1 MRSLRF
7 PYNLGLILL
16 LALVAGMLIATV
28 ATRSGLQFGYS
39 EGISTALVILF
50 SMAAAAVSFFIYYQ
64 RDGLLPLSAAI
75 PLGVFRYIVLL
86 VAALML
92 LEPKL
97 ETHHR
102 QLSPPVIAVLHDD
115 SESILINRDSTY
127 LRTEYPAKL
136 KAFMDK
142 LNGEEKVKTH
152 FFAFSNDLGADGSP
166 DSLRYRGM
174 GTNISN
180 ALSGA
185 SKLFSNQNLG
195 AVVLLTDGISTTGM
209 NPIYTLDQFQQ
220 PVYTVLLGDTTP
232 QKDIR
237 IAEVLYNQIA
247 YLDNETP
254 IKVKVMSAGYD
265 AATVKVNLVGGGKV
279 LATQTVNLSKDN
291 SIVDADFLVKPS
303 QTGILQYTITVDPLP
318 DELTT
323 RNNVKAIFINVLET
337 KVKIA
342 IFGGYPHPDIGA
354 LRNALI
360 RDQRYEVKEFIHKTA
375 ATFYVEPAS
384 VNLADFDLFILHN
397 FPFSPSDGAILNQI
411 KNEIDGRKAP
421 VMVFV
426 GQSTNLQVLKN
437 GLGDKLGITPGT
449 FQSNVEEAIILFKE
463 EYKNHSTYTF
473 DEGWIR
479 MMNNSPP
486 LYRNQSEWKAGGD
499 TKVLATARIKGVALD
514 YPIYGLQN
522 HLERKNMVFVGE
534 NIWRMRAHAHVE
546 TASFDAFDTWIYNN
560 IQWLIVREDKR
571 RFKVAPSKQLFT
583 GNEPVLFRGE
593 VYDESYKPLSG
604 VDIKLKLKYPDG
616 KQDETYLK
624 ETGNARYFL
633 ELNNLEEGTY
643 SYEAEG
649 TKNNVRVGTDRGE
662 FSIGRSNIEH
672 LNLTADKGL
681 LQQIA
686 LRTRGSFHTS
696 RELDKLADEILALS
710 SLKPVATITTKR
722 LGFNEFQWIFYIL
735 VGLLAV
741 EWIVR
746 KRFSLS

>member
-1 MRSLRF
+1 MRGLRF
-7 PYNLGLILL
+7 PYNLGVFLL
-16 LALVAGMLIATV
+16 LALVAGMLVSTV
-28 ATRSGLQFGYS
+28 ATRAGLQFGYS
-39 EGISTALVILF
+39 EGISTVLVMLF
-50 SMAAAAVSFFIYYQ
+50 SMVAAAISFFIYYQ
-64 RDGLLPLSAAI
+64 RDGVLPLSAAI
-75 PLGVFRYIVLL
+75 PLGILRYLVVF

-97 ETHHR
+97 ETRSR
-102 QLSPPVIAVLHDD
+102 QLSPPVIAILHDD

-127 LRTEYPAKL
+127 LRSEYPAKL
-136 KAFMDK
+136 KAFMEK
-142 LNGEEKVKTH
+142 LNSNEKVKTH
-152 FFAFSNDLGADGSP
+152 FFAFSNELGADAAP
-166 DSLRYRGM
+166 DSLTYRGM

-180 ALSGA
+180 ALTGA
-185 SKLFSNQNLG
+185 GKLFSNQNLG
-195 AVVLLTDGISTTGM
+195 AVVLLSDGISTSGM
-209 NPIYTLDQFQQ
+209 NPIYALDNFQQ

-237 IAEVLYNQIA
+237 IGEVLYNQIA
-247 YLDNETP
+247 YLENETP
-254 IKVKVMSAGYD
+254 IKVKVMSTGYD
-265 AATVKVNLVGGGKV
+265 AVTVKVNLSGGGKV
-279 LATQTVNLSKDN
+279 LGSQTVTLGRDRST
-291 SIVDADFLVKPS
+291 VDADFLVKPS
-303 QTGILQYTITVDPLP
+303 RTGIAQYTISIDPLA

-323 RNNVKAIFINVLET
+323 RNNSKTIFINVLET
-337 KVKIA
+337 KVKVA
-342 IFGGYPHPDIGA
+342 ILGGYPHPDIGA

-360 RDQRYEVKEFIHKTA
+360 RDQRYETKEFIHKTTT
-375 ATFYVEPAS
+375 TFYEEPGS
-384 VNLADFDLFILHN
+384 YNLADFDIFILHN
-397 FPFSPSDGAILNQI
+397 FPYSASDAAMLDKI
-411 KNEIDGRKAP
+411 KAEVDARKVP
-421 VMVFV
+421 LMVFV
-426 GQSTNLQVLKN
+426 GQSTHLQTLK
-437 GLGDKLGITPGT
+437 GSLGDRIGITPGT
-449 FQSNVEEAIILFKE
+449 FQNNVEEAMLVFKE
-463 EYKNHSTYTF
+463 EYKSHSTYTF
-473 DEGWIR
+473 EDGWIR
-479 MMNNSPP
+479 LMNNAPP

-546 TASFDAFDTWIYNN
+546 TESFDAFDTWIYNN

-583 GNEPVLFRGE
+583 GNEPVLFKGE
-593 VYDESYKPLSG
+593 AYDESFRPLSG

-616 KQDETYLK
+616 KVDEPYLK

-649 TKNNVRVGTDRGE
+649 TKNSVRIGTDRGE

-681 LQQIA
+681 LEQIA
-686 LRTRGSFHTS
+686 LRTRGTFHTS
-696 RELDKLADEILALS
+696 RNLDKLADEILALS
-710 SLKPVATITTKR
+710 SLKPVANITVKR
-722 LGFNEFQWIFYIL
+722 LGFNELQWIFYL
-735 VGLLAV
+735 LAGLLTV

>member
-7 PYNLGLILL
+7 PYNLGLVLL
-16 LALVAGMLIATV
+16 LALVAGLVLAAT
-28 ATRSGLQFGYS
+28 ATGAGLQFGYS
-39 EGISTALVILF
+39 EQVSTALVILV
-50 SMAAAAVSFFIYYQ
+50 SLGASAISFFIYSR

-75 PLGVFRYIVLL
+75 PLGVLRYLVLL

-97 ETHHR
+97 ETRNR
-102 QLSPPVIAVLHDD
+102 QLTPPVIAILHDD
-115 SESILINRDSTY
+115 SESIVINRDSTY
-127 LRTEYPAKL
+127 LRGEYPPQL
-136 KAFMDK
+136 RAFVDK
-142 LNGEEKVKTH
+142 LQGSNKANTH
-152 FFAFSNDLGADGSP
+152 FFAFSSDLGTDASP

-174 GTNISN
+174 GTDISN
-180 ALSGA
+180 ALGSA
-185 SKLFSNQNLG
+185 YKLFSNQNLG
-195 AVVLLTDGISTTGM
+195 AVVLLTDGISTSGTH
-209 NPIYTLDQFQQ
+209 PLHALDDFQQ

-247 YLDNETP
+247 YLDDETP
-254 IKVKVMSAGYD
+254 IKVKVMGTGYES
-265 AATVKVNLVGGGKV
+265 ATVRVNLLGGGKV
-279 LATQTVNLSKDN
+279 LGSQTLTLGANA
-291 SIVDADFLVKPS
+291 SIADADFLVKPA
-303 QTGILQYTITVDPLP
+303 QTGMTQYTITVDALP
-318 DELTT
+318 DELTV
-323 RNNVKAIFINVLET
+323 RNNTKTIFIQVLET
-337 KVKIA
+337 KVKLA

-354 LRNALI
+354 LRSALD
-360 RDQRYEVKEFIHKTA
+360 RDQRYAVQEFIHKTPTA
-375 ATFYVEPAS
+375 YYVEPGT

-397 FPFSPSDGAILNQI
+397 FPLGAADAALLD
-411 KNEIDGRKAP
+411 KLKAEIDNRKVP
-421 VMVFV
+421 LMVFV
-426 GQSTNLQVLKN
+426 GQSTHLPTLKN
-437 GLGDKLGITPGT
+437 SLGDRLGIVPGT
-449 FQSNVEEAIILFKE
+449 FQSHVEEAIPLFKE
-463 EYKNHSTYTF
+463 EYRNHSTYTF

-479 MMNNSPP
+479 MMNSSPP

-546 TASFDAFDTWIYNN
+546 TSTFDPFDVWIYNN
-560 IQWLIVREDKR
+560 IQWLMVREDKR

-593 VYDESYKPLSG
+593 AYDESYRPLSG
-604 VDIKLKLKYPDG
+604 VDIRLKLKYPNG
-616 KQDETYLK
+616 KQDDLYLN

-649 TKNNVRVGTDRGE
+649 TKSNARVGTDRGE

-686 LRTRGSFHTS
+686 LRTQGSFHTS
-696 RELDKLADEILALS
+696 RELDVVADEILAQS
-710 SLKPVATITTKR
+710 SLKPVVNITTKR
-722 LGFNEFQWIFYIL
+722 LGFNEFQWIFYFL

-741 EWIVR
+741 EWVVR
-746 KRFSLS
+746 KRYSLS